1 MVSSICSKIIFYFVE
16 HPRVLILCCQSA
28 KADQKNCF
36 VWHPRELSFGYVK
49 HWPQRSLQTE
59 IQLSDKIVFYGIPG
73 SCPSDMLV
81 SDPILFFKPRF
92 SLLRQLLNETKNDLK
107 PSNTLQNNFG
117 RDIFQFLISES
128 SKDGQRT
135 FCRRKKHSIRTNFIR
150 KLLIVD
156 KLSFY

>member
-1 MVSSICSKIIFYFVE
+1 MTRLKFHRSIVHRSRSWLTKYGTTDDYLLVLVLLVLE

-28 KADQKNCF
+28 KADQNNCF

-107 PSNTLQNNFG
+107 PSNTLQNNIG
-117 RDIFQFLISES
+117 RKIKGEIFF
-128 SKDGQRT
+128 
-135 FCRRKKHSIRTNFIR
+135 NFWSQNPPKI
-150 KLLIVD
+150 
-156 KLSFY
+156 FH